1 VTIGLFEAGETTRQ
15 KLVKILKNLLD
26 KYGLRRKKIIV
37 HLKDEVFNLNA
48 MIIILKS
55 LVSYEYI
62 GLEESL

>member
-1 VTIGLFEAGETTRQ
+1 MTIGLFEAGETTRQ

-26 KYGLRRKKIIV
+26 KYGLRKKIIV

>member
-1 VTIGLFEAGETTRQ
+1 MAYE
-15 KLVKILKNLLD
+15 
-26 KYGLRRKKIIV
+26 KKIIV

>member
-26 KYGLRRKKIIV
+26 KYGLRKKIIV